1 MEKITHLQKSG
12 KQYEIGG
19 AGGGSKLVNHLNTD
33 TNVTIKPNEMHV
45 WGEMTSLTIQ
55 LGEIENPNI
64 VNEYMFQF
72 TSPKKENPTSLAL
85 PSTIKWYND
94 YTVPV
99 VNGKIYQASIINNII
114 VMGSV
119 TLP

>member
-1 MEKITHLQKSG
+1 MEKITHLQKNG
-12 KQYEIGG
+12 HQYEIGG
-19 AGGGSKLVNHLNTD
+19 AGGGSKLVNHEVSDN
-33 TNVTIKPNEMHV
+33 NVVIKPNEMDV
-45 WGEMTSLTIQ
+45 WGEITSLTIQ
-55 LGEIENPNI
+55 LGAIENPNI

-72 TSPKKENPTSLAL
+72 TSPKTGNPTSLAL

-94 YTVPV
+94 YTVPI

-119 TLP
+119 TVS